1 MRTGLNSS
9 SVGKLIVFTACVGL
23 SACNLISTRDTA
35 SDASTTAN
43 ARVIGE
49 PLQVPP
55 LESAKPAPTQAPPQ
69 APRAPSKVSLTRT
82 SFNELPGWDSD
93 AVAKAIPAFRKSC
106 AVLSAKPDQHYIG
119 KTKLGGKAEDWK
131 YVCAKLKAFR
141 GTDEASARGFI
152 TANFDPHAVT
162 GRGIFTGYYEPLLEG
177 SLAKR
182 PGYAYPLYIKPEQ
195 ASKWMKS
202 KGTGPSRRVLET
214 TWADNLK
221 PLVWLKDPVD
231 VFMLQV
237 QGSGLVQLHSG
248 RRMRVSYSGDNGHK
262 YKSVFPAMLRAGFDK
277 NTSKSLQSMT
287 KWLQDH
293 PRISPEIMRANPR
306 YIFFRA
312 HASDGP
318 IGAEGV
324 TLTPGRSMAVDP
336 AHIPLGA
343 PLWLDTKAVYRGK
356 MVPVQ
361 RLMVAQDVG
370 AAIKGVVR
378 GDVYWGTGAKALEVA
393 GNMKEPG
400 RYFVLLPRK
409 SGAGSVASR

>member
-1 MRTGLNSS
+1 MSIGLNLVG
-9 SVGKLIVFTACVGL
+9 VGKPLVIAACVAL
-23 SACNLISTRDTA
+23 SACNLITSKD
-35 SDASTTAN
+35 SVPKASTGQDAKLD
-43 ARVIGE
+43 ARLV
-49 PLQVPP
+49 
-55 LESAKPAPTQAPPQ
+55 APPIQ
-69 APRAPSKVSLTRT
+69 IAPPAANKPVPVQTPRAPGKVVLTRT
-82 SFNELPGWDSD
+82 SFSALPGWNTDT
-93 AVAKAIPAFRKSC
+93 VAQAIPAFRKSC

-152 TANFDPHAVT
+152 AANFDPHAVT

-177 SLAKR
+177 SLARR
-182 PGYAYPLYIKPEQ
+182 PGYAYPLYIKPKQ
-195 ASKWMKS
+195 ATTWMKS

-214 TWADNLK
+214 TWTDNLK

-293 PRISPEIMRANPR
+293 PRVSPEIMRENPR